1 MITVSPATAEAS
13 DVIVTLLSAQL
24 VEHEI
29 ETPADLLHSVVDSVL
44 SDSRHGFILLAA
56 NDGEAI
62 GVSYAASHLSAEHG
76 GTVGWLEELY
86 VRGEWRGRG
95 VGSALLEATIARAQE
110 LRWRGLE
117 LEVVAG
123 HERAAALYLRH
134 GFNALPRTRY
144 THLFRT

>member
-1 MITVSPATAEAS
+1 MITVSPATAEAR

-56 NDGEAI
+56 TDGEAI